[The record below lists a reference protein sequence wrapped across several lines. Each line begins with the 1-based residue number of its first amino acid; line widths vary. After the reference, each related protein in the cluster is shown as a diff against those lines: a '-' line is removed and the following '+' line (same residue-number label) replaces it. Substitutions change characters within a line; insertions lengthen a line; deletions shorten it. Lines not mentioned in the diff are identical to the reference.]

1 MENTSTAVEAVL
13 VLTPAAIE
21 KIKTF
26 FVEEAAAKGKS
37 LRVAVERGGCS
48 GYSYAFQFDEKKDG
62 DAEASYEGFS
72 VIVDAESGK
81 FLKGSIVD
89 YQEDVAGAG
98 FKIQNP
104 NVKKSCGC
112 GNSHQF
118 QE

>member
-1 MENTSTAVEAVL
+1 METPTTAAEAVI
-13 VLTPAAIE
+13 VLTPAAIA

-26 FVEEAAAKGKS
+26 FTEEPAAKGKA

-48 GYSYAFQFDEKKDG
+48 GYSYAFVFDEKKDG
-62 DAEASYEGFS
+62 DVEVSQEGFS
-72 VIVDAESGK
+72 VIVDPESGK

-89 YQEDVAGAG
+89 YHEDVAGAG

>member
-1 MENTSTAVEAVL
+1 MENTTTTSETAVT
-13 VLTPAAIE
+13 LTPAAIA

-26 FVEEAAAKGKS
+26 FTEEPAAKGKS

-48 GYSYAFQFDEKKDG
+48 GYSYAFMFDEKKDG
-62 DAEASYEGFS
+62 DIETSYEGFT
-72 VIVDAESGK
+72 VLIDAESGK
-81 FLKGSIVD
+81 FLKGSVID
-89 YQEDVAGAG
+89 YHEDVAGQG

-118 QE
+118 